1 MSDFEFM
8 TYEAAAERLQI
19 AVSSVKRQ
27 AARRKWPKRQGND
40 GRVTVGIPVSRL
52 SGDSHQDSHPDR
64 QSDNVSPNLLVQSLR
79 ELIEA
84 ERRRADAS
92 ESDRDAWRGMAER
105 LVSENRELMALAHRP
120 WWKRLAS

>member
-1 MSDFEFM
+1 
-8 TYEAAAERLQI
+8 
-19 AVSSVKRQ
+19 
-27 AARRKWPKRQGND
+27 
-40 GRVTVGIPVSRL
+40 VSRL

>member
-27 AARRKWPKRQGND
+27 AARRKWPKRPGND